1 MPCAWTET
9 MARRLKTE
17 RMEKAAAL
25 LLCAAF
31 CLLLGCEPAGVVTPS
46 NTPIQAKVTPTVAPA
61 ASPTPE
67 VTPGTSP
74 GATDPIG
81 TEPTADGGE
90 YTADELNGI
99 AQASD
104 VLPTLDYENAKEL
117 NSDVVGWISI
127 PGTSIDYPVVRG
139 EDNEYYLGR
148 NVEKQKS
155 RYGSIFMDFR
165 NADPEQQKHIILYGH
180 NMKNGTMFH
189 DLMNYKQKD
198 FFDNNR
204 FIYLLWDG
212 TETVWEIYLATIIPS
227 MDGYTIEYNRTR
239 FTVDDYFALYAAEM
253 IAYANTMSPSIVD
266 DSVTIS
272 ATDQVLT
279 LSTCTYEYDNSRFA
293 VQARRIK

>member
-1 MPCAWTET
+1 MMHRP
-9 MARRLKTE
+9 KTE
-17 RMEKAAAL
+17 RAKKAAAL

-31 CLLLGCEPAGVVTPS
+31 CMLLGCEPAGNITPS
-46 NTPIQAKVTPTVAPA
+46 NTPIQAKVTPTA
-61 ASPTPE
+61 ASAFSPTPGA
-67 VTPGTSP
+67 TPDTSA

-81 TEPTADGGE
+81 AEPTAGDSE

-99 AQASD
+99 AQAGD

-117 NSDVVGWISI
+117 NADVVGWISI
-127 PGTSIDYPVVRG
+127 PGTSVDYPVVRG

-148 NVEKQKS
+148 NVEKEKS

-165 NADPEQQKHIILYGH
+165 NADPEQQRHIVIYGH

-198 FFDNNR
+198 FFDENR

-227 MDGYTIEYNRTR
+227 IDGYTIDYIRTR
-239 FTVDDYFALYAAEM
+239 FDSDNHFAKNMAEM

-266 DSVTIS
+266 DTVSIS